1 MNAFVIA
8 AWCVEYGVCNKLLR
22 NDGAPVGYQT
32 ESNAKLFVQ
41 LSQFIA
47 RLQGLNF
54 VIATKLM
61 INFA

>member
-8 AWCVEYGVCNKLLR
+8 AWCVEYGVCNKLLC

-32 ESNAKLFVQ
+32 DSNAKLFVQ
-41 LSQFIA
+41 LSQVSA
-47 RLQGLNF
+47 RLQESNF

-61 INFA
+61 LNLA